1 MRQLKITATITE
13 RSFISEKYFNE
24 VQSIPMIDPAKEIEL
39 AQRIKKGDKIAEN
52 ELVTSNLRFVI
63 SVAKQYQNR
72 GLPLEELIAEGNMG
86 LIKAAQRF
94 DETRGF
100 KFISYAVSWIRQSI
114 LESLSK
120 NAKTVR
126 MPQNKI
132 QQQHELKHLIAK
144 KSQENNG
151 NFSIDEVCKELN
163 IDHETYN
170 ILVSGNSATSLDSKI
185 SNDNETTLLDV
196 IEDKNAGIEKFIS
209 DDSRKIQ
216 LKLAFSCLGHMEKE
230 VLLYSFGLNKEN
242 REMTYSEVGYRLE
255 LSGERVRQI
264 KIKALKKL
272 KHYLERHFK
281 SEIEI

>member
-114 LESLSK
+114 LEALSK

-126 MPQNKI
+126 LPQNKI
-132 QQQHELKHLIAK
+132 QQQHDLKALIAK

-170 ILVSGNSATSLDSKI
+170 ILVSGNSATSLDSKTI
-185 SNDNETTLLDV
+185 
-196 IEDKNAGIEKFIS
+196 
-209 DDSRKIQ
+209 
-216 LKLAFSCLGHMEKE
+216 C
-230 VLLYSFGLNKEN
+230 
-242 REMTYSEVGYRLE
+242 
-255 LSGERVRQI
+255 SG
-264 KIKALKKL
+264 
-272 KHYLERHFK
+272 FK
-281 SEIEI
+281 SS

>member
-100 KFISYAVSWIRQSI
+100 KFISYAVNWIRQSI
-114 LESLSK
+114 LEALSK

-126 MPQNKI
+126 LPQNKI
-132 QQQHELKHLIAK
+132 QQQHDLKALIAK

-209 DDSRKIQ
+209 NDSRKIQ
-216 LKLAFSCLGHMEKE
+216 LNLAFSCLKDTERE

-272 KHYLERHFK
+272 RHYLERNFK
-281 SEIEI
+281 SEIEL

>member
-13 RSFISEKYFNE
+13 RTFISEKYFNE
-24 VQSIPMIDPAKEIEL
+24 VQIIPLIDVNKEIEL

-52 ELVTSNLRFVI
+52 ELVKANLRFVI

-114 LESLSK
+114 LEALSK

-132 QQQHELKHLIAK
+132 QQQHVLKALIAK

-151 NFSIDEVCKELN
+151 NFSIDDVCKELN
-163 IDHETYN
+163 IDHETYV
-170 ILVSGNSATSLDSKI
+170 ILVNGNNSTSLDMQLN
-185 SNDNETTLLDV
+185 NDSEMTFLDIV
-196 IEDKNAGIEKFIS
+196 EDKNTNMDNFIS
-209 DDSRKIQ
+209 NDSRKIQ
-216 LKLAFSCLGHMEKE
+216 LKLAFSCLKDTERE

-272 KHYLERHFK
+272 RHYLERHFK
-281 SEIEI
+281 SEIEL

>member
-13 RSFISEKYFNE
+13 RTFISEKYFNE
-24 VQSIPMIDPAKEIEL
+24 VQTIPMIDAAKEIEL
-39 AQRIKKGDKIAEN
+39 AQKIKKGDKKAED

-72 GLPLEELIAEGNMG
+72 GLPLEELIAEGNLG

-114 LESLSK
+114 LEALSK

-126 MPQNKI
+126 LPQNKI
-132 QQQHELKHLIAK
+132 QQQLELRNLIAK
-144 KSQENNG
+144 KSQEGNG
-151 NFSIDEVCKELN
+151 NFSVDEICKELN
-163 IDHETYN
+163 IDHETYA
-170 ILVSGNSATSLDSKI
+170 ILVNGNNAASLDSQLSSDK
-185 SNDNETTLLDV
+185 ETTLLD
-196 IEDKNAGIEKFIS
+196 ILEDENASIDNLIIN
-209 DDSRKIQ
+209 DSRKIQ
-216 LKLAFSCLGHMEKE
+216 LKFAFSCLGPIEKE
-230 VLLYSFGLNKEN
+230 VLLYSFGMNKEN

-264 KIKALKKL
+264 RVKALKKL
-272 KHYLERHFK
+272 KGYLERNFG
-281 SEIEI
+281 SEIDL

>member
-13 RSFISEKYFNE
+13 RTFISEKYFNE
-24 VQSIPMIDPAKEIEL
+24 VQTIPMIDANKEIEL
-39 AQRIKKGDKIAEN
+39 AQRIKKGDKSAEN
-52 ELVTSNLRFVI
+52 ELVKANLRFVI
-63 SVAKQYQNR
+63 SCAKQYQNR
-72 GLPLEELIAEGNMG
+72 GLPLEELIAEGNLG

-114 LESLSK
+114 LEALSK

-126 MPQNKI
+126 LPQNKI
-132 QQQHELKHLIAK
+132 QQQHDLKSLIAK

-151 NFSIDEVCKELN
+151 NFSIDDICRELN
-163 IDHETYN
+163 IDHETYT
-170 ILVSGNSATSLDSKI
+170 ILINGNNSTSLDMKLN
-185 SNDNETTLLDV
+185 NDSEMTFLD
-196 IEDKNAGIEKFIS
+196 IMEDKNTNMDNFIS
-209 DDSRKIQ
+209 NDSRKIQ

-230 VLLYSFGLNKEN
+230 VLLYSFGINKEN

-264 KIKALKKL
+264 RMKALKKL
-272 KHYLERHFK
+272 KSYLERHFK
-281 SEIEI
+281 SEIEL

>member
-86 LIKAAQRF
+86 LIKADQRF

-114 LESLSK
+114 LEALSK

-126 MPQNKI
+126 LPQNKI
-132 QQQHELKHLIAK
+132 QQQHDLKALIAK

-209 DDSRKIQ
+209 NDSRKIQ
-216 LKLAFSCLGHMEKE
+216 LNLAFSCLKDTERE

-272 KHYLERHFK
+272 RHYLERNFK
-281 SEIEI
+281 SEIEL